1 MGNTTSKSRTVS
13 PCIINCKD
21 LELFKSSLACSVSP
35 SSDNKAFSFCVN
47 LITLSAPLILYETT
61 MSWNSLFQ
69 RSKRSTFA
77 HCLPLSSPWLLKA
90 SSKPLCCS
98 MQWWS
103 HGWTPAQILASV
115 GDWDAGAQRRPD
127 LPSTCLVWNSAG
139 EKSSS
144 HWWAF
149 DVLRLI
155 GPAVSPCR
163 HLKLRHRPTGT
174 DTPRSNIQ

>member
-1 MGNTTSKSRTVS
+1 
-13 PCIINCKD
+13 
-21 LELFKSSLACSVSP
+21 
-35 SSDNKAFSFCVN
+35 
-47 LITLSAPLILYETT
+47 

-69 RSKRSTFA
+69 IQKIDVCS
-77 HCLPLSSPWLLKA
+77 LPALEFTMAPQRLLKD

-127 LPSTCLVWNSAG
+127 LPSTCLVWNTAG

-144 HWWAF
+144 HLWAF

-155 GPAVSPCR
+155 GPAVSSCR

-174 DTPRSNIQ
+174 DTPRLNIEKISRTFQILHSQHLLFCTFCTAHSVHC